1 MGIKKIFKKSVAMCL
16 IRRGH
21 DLKDIESNLKDN
33 RFKVFLFEETQELL
47 KDLTEI
53 TFELKQSK

>member
-1 MGIKKIFKKSVAMCL
+1 MIKKIFKKSVAMCL

-21 DLKDIESNLKDN
+21 DLKDTETNLKNN
-33 RFKVFLFEETQELL
+33 RFKVFLFEENQELL

-53 TFELKQSK
+53 TLQLKQSK

>member
-1 MGIKKIFKKSVAMCL
+1 MCL